1 MNNLHPERDQEA
13 PEPPAEA
20 SGEDARAAQLSDWC
34 LPLVA
39 LQFLTRLP
47 VRLGH
52 MPTPQQFGRATLYY
66 PLVGLLIGSV
76 LFAMGELL
84 SGVHLLLQA
93 ALILLVWVAFT
104 GALHL
109 DGLAD
114 TADAWIGGLGDR
126 DRTLAIMKDP
136 RCGPAAVVALV
147 LLLLLKFAAI
157 TAILGNH
164 QHWGLLLAPWL
175 GRCALPLLF
184 YTTDYARKGGLG
196 QALADHLPRGAMPW
210 MLAANAALMVLVG
223 LTGMLALAVALVMF
237 VWLRSRFIARLGG
250 TTGDTAGAMLE
261 MIECAVL
268 VALAL

>member
-1 MNNLHPERDQEA
+1 MNDPHPQREQEPA
-13 PEPPAEA
+13 GPAEP
-20 SGEDARAAQLSDWC
+20 LSDWL

-39 LQFLTRLP
+39 VQFLTRLP
-47 VRLGH
+47 VRLRH
-52 MPTPQQFGRATLYY
+52 MPTPEQFGRATLYY
-66 PLVGLLIGSV
+66 PLVGLLIGAV
-76 LFAMGELL
+76 LFALGELL

-93 ALILLVWVAFT
+93 ALILLVWVALT

-126 DRTLAIMKDP
+126 ERTLAIMKDP

-157 TAILGNH
+157 SALLGNH
-164 QHWGLLLAPWL
+164 PHWGLLLAPWL

-184 YTTDYARKGGLG
+184 FTTDYARKGGLG
-196 QALADHLPRGAMPW
+196 QALADHLPRGALPW
-210 MLAANAALMVLVG
+210 MLAANAALMVLAG
-223 LTGMLALAVALVMF
+223 LAGLLALVVALVLF

>member
-1 MNNLHPERDQEA
+1 MSGQQQPEREDSDA
-13 PEPPAEA
+13 PEHEPTASTPA
-20 SGEDARAAQLSDWC
+20 GQLSDWC

-47 VRLGH
+47 VRLAH
-52 MPTPQQFGRATLYY
+52 MPTPRQFGQATLFY
-66 PLVGLLIGSV
+66 PLVGLLIG
-76 LFAMGELL
+76 LMLLGLGELL
-84 SGVHLLLQA
+84 GGVHLLLHA
-93 ALILLVWVAFT
+93 AVLLAVWVAIS

-126 DRTLAIMKDP
+126 ERTLAIMKDP
-136 RCGPAAVVALV
+136 RCGPAAVVTLV
-147 LLLLLKFAAI
+147 VVLLLKFAAI

-164 QHWGLLLAPWL
+164 QHWALLLAPWL
-175 GRCALPLLF
+175 ARCALPLLF
-184 YTTDYARKGGLG
+184 FTTDYARNGGLG

-210 MLAANAALMVLVG
+210 MLAGNAALMVVVG
-223 LTGMLALAVALVMF
+223 LSGMLALAVALVLF

-250 TTGDTAGAMLE
+250 TTGDTAGAMVEL
-261 MIECAVL
+261 IECAVL

>member
-1 MNNLHPERDQEA
+1 MNTPERERQDPEQPDEA
-13 PEPPAEA
+13 AGP
-20 SGEDARAAQLSDWC
+20 DARVAPLSDWF

-52 MPTPQQFGRATLYY
+52 MPTPQQFGRATLFY
-66 PLVGLLIGSV
+66 PLVGLLIGAV

-93 ALILLVWVAFT
+93 ALVLLVWVAVS
-104 GALHL
+104 GGLHL

-126 DRTLAIMKDP
+126 ERTLAIMKDP
-136 RCGPAAVVALV
+136 RCGPAAVVTLV
-147 LLLLLKFAAI
+147 VVLLLKFAAI
-157 TAILGNH
+157 TAILGTH
-164 QHWGLLLAPWL
+164 QHWALLLAPWL

-184 YTTDYARKGGLG
+184 FTTDYAREGGLG
-196 QALADHLPRGAMPW
+196 QALADYLPRGALPW

-223 LTGMLALAVALVMF
+223 LTGMLALAVALVIF

-261 MIECAVL
+261 LIECAVL

>member
-1 MNNLHPERDQEA
+1 MNNPHPERDQEA
-13 PEPPAEA
+13 PEQPAEE
-20 SGEDARAAQLSDWC
+20 SSEDARAPQLSDWC

-47 VRLGH
+47 VPLKH

-66 PLVGLLIGSV
+66 PLVGLLIGAV

-93 ALILLVWVAFT
+93 ALILLVWVAFS

-126 DRTLAIMKDP
+126 ERTLAIMKDP

-157 TAILGNH
+157 TAILGNQ

-184 YTTDYARKGGLG
+184 FTTDYARKGGLG

-223 LTGMLALAVALVMF
+223 LTGMLALVVALVMF

>member
-1 MNNLHPERDQEA
+1 MNNPHSEREPEAAEPAGEA
-13 PEPPAEA
+13 AD
-20 SGEDARAAQLSDWC
+20 GMRTAQLSDWY

-52 MPTPQQFGRATLYY
+52 MPTPEQFGRATLYY
-66 PLVGLLIGSV
+66 PLVGLLIGAV

-126 DRTLAIMKDP
+126 ERTLAIMKDP

-184 YTTDYARKGGLG
+184 FTTDYARQGGLG

-210 MLAANAALMVLVG
+210 MLAANAALIVLVG
-223 LTGMLALAVALVMF
+223 LTGLLALVVALVVF

>member
-1 MNNLHPERDQEA
+1 MNDPHPEREQEA
-13 PEPPAEA
+13 PEAAEQNGA
-20 SGEDARAAQLSDWC
+20 GARVAALSDWC

-47 VRLGH
+47 IPLRQ
-52 MPTPQQFGRATLYY
+52 MPTPRQFGRATLYY
-66 PLVGLLIGSV
+66 PLVGVLIGAV

-93 ALILLVWVAFT
+93 SLILLVWVAFT

-126 DRTLAIMKDP
+126 ERTLAIMKDP

-157 TAILGNH
+157 TAILGTH

-184 YTTDYARKGGLG
+184 YTTEYARQGGLG
-196 QALADHLPRGAMPW
+196 QALADHLPRRAMPW
-210 MLAANAALMVLVG
+210 VLAANAALMVLAG
-223 LTGMLALAVALVMF
+223 LTGMLALAVALVVF
-237 VWLRSRFIARLGG
+237 VWLRSRFIVRLGG

-261 MIECAVL
+261 LIECAVL